1 MTIDNFL
8 YELENSKPLSLE
20 TIDFVQNDREIG
32 KLLVNH
38 FKENKNRDLALKL
51 LEKFS
56 KIRNQPYP
64 NNYDIGSEALMLSAY
79 ILGLHQNIEDCLK
92 IWNTKTID
100 FDTFCGFDIQLVVFA
115 GVNRTID
122 YLKTINS
129 DESQDALKYI
139 EECKISGDFEDIEN
153 YFSENHSPWF
163 V

>member
-79 ILGLHQNIEDCLK
+79 ILGLHHNIEDCLK

-115 GVNRTID
+115 GVNSTID

-129 DESQDALKYI
+129 DESEDALKYI

-153 YFSENHSPWF
+153 YFAENQSPWF
-163 V
+163 I

>member
-8 YELENSKPLSLE
+8 HELENSKPLSVE
-20 TIDFVQNDREIG
+20 TIHFVQNDDEIG
-32 KLLVNH
+32 KLLINH
-38 FKENKNRDLALKL
+38 FRENKNRDLALKL

-56 KIRNQPYP
+56 EIRNQPYP

-115 GVNRTID
+115 GVNSTID

-129 DESQDALKYI
+129 DESEDALKYI

-153 YFSENHSPWF
+153 YFSEDQSPWF
-163 V
+163 I

>member
-79 ILGLHQNIEDCLK
+79 ILGLHHNIEDCLK

-100 FDTFCGFDIQLVVFA
+100 FDTFCGF
-115 GVNRTID
+115 
-122 YLKTINS
+122 
-129 DESQDALKYI
+129 
-139 EECKISGDFEDIEN
+139 
-153 YFSENHSPWF
+153 
-163 V
+163 